1 LLAWA
6 DKLVELKTVC
16 HCGRKATMV
25 VRTDEHGAVIKD
37 GEQVVIGGNDQYQ
50 SLCRRHFSQQMW

>member
-1 LLAWA
+1 
-6 DKLVELKTVC
+6 
-16 HCGRKATMV
+16 MV